1 MKIAVDII
9 LALVGAVLFPQMLCD
24 DGILFSNGVFS
35 VLLFCGLTALFRA
48 SHWEKFSVR
57 RLIFS
62 HLAGFLFSV
71 MTAFGFTLQN
81 LGTVEYGSTKL
92 WIAIAVYAHV
102 YAQLLS
108 FIWVRLEKL
117 EPRLSAAPKNGFFRA
132 MDWVLGRPY
141 IELPF
146 ILLLWLPCWLAT
158 WPGNFIYDAT
168 KEFSQLEKGWM
179 GDFPMLHSAIVVKLL
194 QWSFESTGGYNTGI
208 AVFTGTQMLLLAAMF
223 THMICRFRS
232 LGGNRWVTLAM
243 LLYCAAFPAVHVLV
257 TAMLR
262 DILFAGL
269 LTYSV
274 FLLWLMCRD
283 VKGFLGSWWKPV
295 GPAVV
300 VVLTIFARNNNT
312 GGLLPW
318 VLAAVALVLFLVGG
332 KRGWKGALVFG
343 VTALGAYIAVGNVLS
358 DICTPITEPTPNA
371 SKTIYTQSL
380 IRAYTIEGENWT
392 AGEKLEIIKF
402 FNTKGLS
409 YTPENGDGTKGRLN
423 ISTPEQEAAFM
434 AFWEEMGKRYPAHYA
449 DAILLNT
456 RAAWFP
462 GTVMD
467 GYQKRNVG
475 MYQDFDK
482 CWFFYGPVIEEPGV
496 LESKWP
502 ELHDWY
508 MNLSMNISYEKI
520 PVVSLLFS
528 PAFHFWLV
536 LACLFWAFYRKA
548 RQQYLPLTVLIAY
561 TVISMCVPL
570 MLLRYFAALIL
581 AFPLVVAFTMQP
593 HVGAIKPVEE
603 ISHSKEADETKEK
616 IEG

>member
-1 MKIAVDII
+1 MKLALDIV
-9 LALVGAVLFPQMLCD
+9 LALVGAILFPQMLSD
-24 DGILFSNGVFS
+24 EGVLFSNSFFS
-35 VLLFCGLTALFRA
+35 VLLFGGLFALFQVT
-48 SHWEKFSVR
+48 HWDRFSLR
-57 RLIFS
+57 RFVFS
-62 HLAGFLFSV
+62 HLAGLLFSV
-71 MTAFGFTLQN
+71 MTAFGFALQN
-81 LGTVEYGSTKL
+81 LGTVDYGSTKL
-92 WIAIAVYAHV
+92 WNAIVMYAHV

-108 FIWVRLEKL
+108 VVWVGLEKL
-117 EPRLSAAPKNGFFRA
+117 EPRLSMAPQNGFFRA

-141 IELPF
+141 IVLPVL
-146 ILLLWLPCWLAT
+146 LLLWLPCWLAT

-179 GDFPMLHSAIVVKLL
+179 GDFPMLHSVIVVKLL
-194 QWSFESTGGYNTGI
+194 EWSFEAHGDYNTGI
-208 AVFTGTQMLLLAAMF
+208 AIYTGIQMLLLAAMF

-232 LGGNRWVTLAM
+232 LGGNRWVVLAM
-243 LLYCAAFPAVHVLV
+243 TVYCGAFPAVHVLV

-283 VKGFLGSWWKPV
+283 VKGFLGSWWKPA
-295 GPAVV
+295 GPALV
-300 VVLTIFARNNNT
+300 VVLTIYARNNNT
-312 GGLLPW
+312 GGMLPW
-318 VLAAVALVLFLVGG
+318 ILAAVALVLFLVGG
-332 KRGWKGALVFG
+332 KKGWKGALVFG
-343 VTALGAYIAVGNVLS
+343 VTALGSYLALGSILGG
-358 DICTPITEPTPNA
+358 ICDPITPPSANA
-371 SKTIYTQSL
+371 SMTVYTQTL
-380 IRAYTIEGENWT
+380 MRAYTLEQESWT
-392 AGEKLEIIKF
+392 PGEKLAMFEF
-402 FNTKGLS
+402 FNTKGLT
-409 YTPENGDGTKGRLN
+409 YTPENGDSTKGRF
-423 ISTPEQEAAFM
+423 IATTPEQKQKFM
-434 AFWEEMGKRYPAHYA
+434 EFWKEMGKRYPAHYA

-528 PAFHFWLV
+528 VGFHFWLV

-548 RQQYLPLTVLIAY
+548 RQLYLPLAVLIAY

-581 AFPLVVAFTMQP
+581 AFPLILAFTMQP
-593 HVGAIKPVEE
+593 HVGSIKPAEVISISEKPEE
-603 ISHSKEADETKEK
+603 LKEETKA
-616 IEG
+616 